1 MMMVMVLL
9 MMVMVLLIT
18 MMMMV
23 TMMMALLEHLPCA
36 RHCAMHVACVN
47 SFHLQAFV

>member
-1 MMMVMVLL
+1 MM

-18 MMMMV
+18 MMVMVMMV